1 MAATDIDADPE
12 TALETLI
19 AAGAVDEA
27 PDGTLSTTA
36 EFEKTLAVY
45 HDIYGAVSTEEFHRT
60 VSELFGV
67 APENVEARLD
77 EFGVTRADVV
87 AYLAAKSFLDAP
99 VGQDLLLVMAGLL
112 VEITPSSPVPDAL
125 DELDDDF
132 FESYLAAHP
141 DAVVLVWRRF
151 CEPCDAMKAD
161 LDAILDRVPDGVAA
175 AGVDGEAADEFCRRF
190 DVDSAPTLLCVR
202 DGELRERA
210 SGRQTPA
217 EVAAVLDRVY

>member
-1 MAATDIDADPE
+1 MAATHADPE

-45 HDIYGAVSTEEFHRT
+45 HDIYGAVSTEEFHQT
-60 VSELFGV
+60 VSDLFGV
-67 APENVEARLD
+67 APENVEERLD
-77 EFGVTRADVV
+77 EFGVTRSDVV

-99 VGQDLLLVMAGLL
+99 VEQDLLLVMAGLL
-112 VEITPSSPVPDAL
+112 VEMTSSSPVPTAL
-125 DELDDDF
+125 DELDDDT
-132 FESYLAAHP
+132 FESYLADHP

-151 CEPCDAMKAD
+151 CEPCDAMKED
-161 LDAILDRVPDGVAA
+161 LDAILDRVPDGVAT
-175 AGVDGEAADEFCRRF
+175 AGVDGEVADEFCRSF
-190 DVDSAPTLLCVR
+190 GVESAPTLLCVR
-202 DGELRERA
+202 DGELRERV

-217 EVAAVLDRVY
+217 EVAAVIDRVY

>member
-19 AAGAVDEA
+19 EAGAVDEA

-99 VGQDLLLVMAGLL
+99 VGQDHLLVMAGLL

-125 DELDDDF
+125 DELDDDS

>member
-19 AAGAVDEA
+19 EAGAVDEA
-27 PDGTLSTTA
+27 PDGTLSTTE

-45 HDIYGAVSTEEFHRT
+45 HDIYGAVSTEEFHQT
-60 VSELFGV
+60 VSDLFGV

-87 AYLAAKSFLDAP
+87 AYLAAKSFLDVP
-99 VGQDLLLVMAGLL
+99 VEQDSLLVMAGLL
-112 VEITPSSPVPDAL
+112 VEMTSSSPVPSAL
-125 DELDDDF
+125 DELDDGT
-132 FESYLAAHP
+132 FESYLADHP

-151 CEPCDAMKAD
+151 CEPCDAMKED

-190 DVDSAPTLLCVR
+190 DVESAPTVLCVR

-210 SGRQTPA
+210 SGRQTPD
-217 EVAAVLDRVY
+217 EVSGLFDRVY

>member
-1 MAATDIDADPE
+1 M
-12 TALETLI
+12 
-19 AAGAVDEA
+19 
-27 PDGTLSTTA
+27 
-36 EFEKTLAVY
+36 
-45 HDIYGAVSTEEFHRT
+45 
-60 VSELFGV
+60 
-67 APENVEARLD
+67 
-77 EFGVTRADVV
+77 V

-125 DELDDDF
+125 DELDDDS

>member
-125 DELDDDF
+125 DEFDDDS